1 MTTEMKPEARSVE
14 EIFAR
19 LDELIATVPVDDNRF
34 YENFRKRDLTRDELQ
49 CFADQY
55 FYYIRTFPQILA
67 GLSHR
72 VDSEAVRVELAK
84 TIVSELGE
92 GVPGKK
98 HFELFQNV
106 IGAVS
111 IKVRDDLA
119 TKHIPEAEAL
129 VDGLRQLFLRDSPI
143 AAVGGDYTI
152 EKVGLGMI
160 HNLYEG
166 FRRYPEINVE
176 SMEYFYLHLFLEADH
191 VSWISEA
198 VRQQAGDPTAI
209 AELEEGALRVAK
221 LLADFW
227 EGLYQN
233 IFVKTVAQP
242 QPQVIGV

>member
-1 MTTEMKPEARSVE
+1 MTTQMQPETHSVD

-19 LDELIATVPVDDNRF
+19 LDELIASVPVDDNRF

-49 CFADQY
+49 FFADQY

-92 GVPGKK
+92 GLPGKK

-106 IGAVS
+106 IGALG

-119 TKHIPEAEAL
+119 VEHTPESEAL
-129 VDGLRQLFLRDSPI
+129 VQGLRQLFLRDSTI
-143 AAVGGDYTI
+143 AAVGGHYTI

-160 HNLYEG
+160 HNLYEA
-166 FRRYPEINVE
+166 FRRYPEISVE
-176 SMEYFYLHLFLEADH
+176 NMEYFYLHLFLEADH
-191 VSWISEA
+191 VAWISEA
-198 VRQQAGDPTAI
+198 VRQHAGDPTAI
-209 AELEEGALRVAK
+209 ADLEEGCLRVAK

-233 IFVKTVAQP
+233 IFVKGVGQREP
-242 QPQVIGV
+242 QAVGA

>member
-1 MTTEMKPEARSVE
+1 MTTQMTRETRSVE

-19 LDELIATVPVDDNRF
+19 LDELIGTVPVDDNRF
-34 YENFRKRDLTRDELQ
+34 YENFRSRDLTRDELQ
-49 CFADQY
+49 FFADQY

-92 GVPGKK
+92 GTPGKK

-106 IGAVS
+106 IGALG

-119 TKHIPEAEAL
+119 VPHNAESEAL
-129 VDGLRQLFLRDSPI
+129 VDGLRQIFLRDSTI
-143 AAVGGDYTI
+143 VAVGGHYTI

-166 FRRYPEINVE
+166 FRRYPQITVE
-176 SMEYFYLHLFLEADH
+176 NMEYFYLHLFLEADH
-191 VSWISEA
+191 VAWISEA
-198 VRQQAGDPTAI
+198 VRQHTSDPKAV
-209 AELEEGALRVAK
+209 AELEEGAFRVAK

-233 IFVKTVAQP
+233 IFVKGIPRSQP
-242 QPQVIGV
+242 QAVGA

>member
-1 MTTEMKPEARSVE
+1 MTSVKTQE
-14 EIFAR
+14 YVSVDEVFGR
-19 LDELIATVPVDDNRF
+19 LDDLINSLPVENNNF
-34 YENFRKRDLTRDELQ
+34 YKAFRENDLSKDELQ
-49 CFADQY
+49 FFADQY

-72 VDSEAVRVELAK
+72 VESEAVRVELAK

-92 GVPGKK
+92 GLPGKK

-106 IGAVS
+106 MRTLGIEVS
-111 IKVRDDLA
+111 DYRKV
-119 TKHIPEAEAL
+119 KHIPESEAL
-129 VDGLRQLFLRDSPI
+129 VDGLRQIFLKDPPI
-143 AAVGGDYTI
+143 VAIGGHYTI

-166 FRRYPEINVE
+166 FRRYPDMTVE

-191 VSWISEA
+191 VAWISEA
-198 VRQQAGDPTAI
+198 VKQHIDNAEARQQ
-209 AELEEGALRVAK
+209 LEEGALRVAK

-233 IFVKTVAQP
+233 MFVSSVPRP
-242 QPQVIGV
+242 QPQLLSN